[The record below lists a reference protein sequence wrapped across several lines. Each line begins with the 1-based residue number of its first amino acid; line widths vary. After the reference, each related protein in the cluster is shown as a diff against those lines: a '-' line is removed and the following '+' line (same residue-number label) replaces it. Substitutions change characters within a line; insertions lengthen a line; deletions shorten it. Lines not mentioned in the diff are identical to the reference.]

1 MKDAIGICWEFKHES
16 LRDVPLYLL
25 SEGKNFVV
33 AGFSSQQSG
42 LAELIWTE
50 GVTI

>member
-1 MKDAIGICWEFKHES
+1 MKDAIGLCWEFKHES

-25 SEGKNFVV
+25 SEGKKFVV

-42 LAELIWTE
+42 LPELTWME
-50 GVTI
+50 GVKI